1 MNGQSQSQPIRLCR
15 HSVMGKSGVEEFKFS
30 IVEYTRIRGK
40 QTAHEMQTDSGFIL
54 QFKARTI
61 TVF

>member
-1 MNGQSQSQPIRLCR
+1 
-15 HSVMGKSGVEEFKFS
+15 MGKSGVEEFKVS